1 MLTQSVIDTVSGA
14 DIYGAV
20 IDNDCLGLEMDG
32 CCCAPPAA
40 VPPAPAGTARRAGS
54 GAVWGAAVPPA
65 SSTCC
70 TGGGHQP
77 WGVRE
82 PCRCGTEGHGQRAW
96 WDGMGLVILEGFSSF
111 NVIDQAGFILAAA
124 LWLCFPLGTGTNRMY
139 ADLSSAAYKLSS
151 LRQKRFLSIS
161 VHKHH

>member
-40 VPPAPAGTARRAGS
+40 VPPALAGTARRAGS

-70 TGGGHQP
+70 TGEGGSP
-77 WGVRE
+77 
-82 PCRCGTEGHGQRAW
+82 T
-96 WDGMGLVILEGFSSF
+96 
-111 NVIDQAGFILAAA
+111 
-124 LWLCFPLGTGTNRMY
+124 LGCLGAPAVQMW
-139 ADLSSAAYKLSS
+139 
-151 LRQKRFLSIS
+151 
-161 VHKHH
+161 H